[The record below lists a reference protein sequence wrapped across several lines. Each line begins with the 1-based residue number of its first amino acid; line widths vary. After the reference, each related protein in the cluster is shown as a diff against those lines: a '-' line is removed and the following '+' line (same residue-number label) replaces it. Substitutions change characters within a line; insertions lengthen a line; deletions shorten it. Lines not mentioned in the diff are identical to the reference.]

1 MGSALLRFHPTVFTG
16 LTNIAKACGR
26 RKPLQISAVSNVTA
40 MTVSSNYRA
49 NFSEEDKKRKLWFC
63 YKLRE
68 VQTNSLV
75 I

>member
-1 MGSALLRFHPTVFTG
+1 MGSALLRFHPTVFIG

-49 NFSEEDKKRKLWFC
+49 NFSEEDQNENCGF
-63 YKLRE
+63 
-68 VQTNSLV
+68 V
-75 I
+75 ISCMKFK